1 MTTKFDCGTYLEN
14 LKVYVIHIFG
24 ALNDVK
30 ECNSEIE
37 KFIEFIQEEC
47 VKEKLDEIAAKNSE
61 INPQSASPTNGI
73 EFSSYE
79 NSLHKMID
87 GEMAESIKK
96 AFKCVIRFINAS
108 GNDTAQ
114 KESSKKDYTYR
125 NCLDYTLYLLSPQGR
140 SEAEGKGIAKTIYD
154 ETFDNYYLYADKAHP
169 VSSFSYYCSDI
180 IYDQSFL
187 DMIRTSIYLPLF
199 HTVSAVFLLELY
211 FEWGINP
218 ELKKLRSGKYCKVDV
233 KYYYNDHNDPT
244 PKKVRVVSAN
254 WEKGLNDY
262 IGHSGL
268 IKNRNPRT
276 NWNLNRILYGIPYV
290 YLNCLFGFLPDNLVF
305 PGEDK
310 LVKKIEEKIRIDEIA
325 KDNKFIYGLLL
336 YCSEMKRHLFFGFNK
351 SAEFLQGFNN
361 AWKRLSYS
369 ESTEWGK
376 DQIEKDFP
384 DIAGTV
390 EMEFW
395 DKIMKATSRD
405 ISVGKRIDEYIAKV
419 YGNLFS
425 YDKLDRREQEL
436 FSSLDDRLPSY
447 QICSGEDRMTAF
459 RKQISHEILVK
470 SQDVTISPVTCI
482 ACPPGESEPLKFNN
496 DAYTFAHTIKMGNLY
511 LDPETRNIE
520 AFFKTG
526 LFNPLTLC
534 RIWCTHI
541 ISSMR
546 SFIDAMLFQR
556 PDPPDEDL
564 TFDKSFYDNLSSLE
578 DRNNLKINWG
588 DPLSDLLVAKG
599 KMLSLLKGPIKKALK
614 SVIVEDLEGKEANIP
629 KALEGQM
636 PEALKSIIKE
646 VWQSKE
652 VLVSEED
659 FVRKVGEVYER
670 MFEGS
675 IRYLIANQ
683 SEKMKVDPLNRFHY
697 NIRTYYLKF
706 LGMLDNYIYA
716 IQENHI
722 PELEELQAQLVD
734 MITLASYDYEFAQK
748 IAEVYYHQALKKL
761 GQEVSYL
768 HRAWIKIKE
777 RFLVDEES
785 DKEHDFKGFMK
796 KIDEDKE
803 HDFWKLDED
812 QIKRLVKK
820 FIIELYGKIFS
831 GEKVTGVT
839 SSNFQSINPGYSLI
853 NYWEGITFILLSY
866 STQNAF
872 DGLTARFSLNRE
884 TYRKSK
890 KAFISDFF
898 EGAHTFVKEKVLDGK
913 TLKEKF
919 EESIKNHRE
928 PRSDTNVTDSEREK
942 YKEIFQYQY
951 LKYIGATLAFRLY
964 PEIFY
969 GTNIPADSEKRFL
982 SYDEY
987 CSHMFA
993 NPVLSYLG
1001 YCQEAEELE
1010 PNVDMEEA
1018 FYNLRSLSAIE
1029 LYITLAGNLDSSF
1042 KSYNRLTIP
1051 SPEDIRDIA
1060 KHFGFAF
1067 TQMGL
1072 EEDIS
1077 YYDKFKLMFF
1087 IVMANVKENGNKR
1100 KSGAIERYI
1109 SKNRQQALESCQ
1121 NSSGAEIPTE
1131 KDFIQEVF
1139 HNYAGASGA
1148 DNPRNLKD
1156 FLEVMEKGGVGY
1168 LPKPAYCYSMYSEES
1183 IFLLRIIS
1191 SFMKVDLIKIK
1202 Q

>member
-1 MTTKFDCGTYLEN
+1 MATKFDCGTYLEN
-14 LKVYVIHIFG
+14 LKCYVIHIFE
-24 ALNDVK
+24 ALKDVK

-61 INPQSASPTNGI
+61 INPQSASPANGI

-87 GEMAESIKK
+87 GEMEESIKK

-140 SEAEGKGIAKTIYD
+140 SEAEEKGIAKTIYD
-154 ETFDNYYLYADKAHP
+154 ETFDNYYLYADKDHP
-169 VSSFSYYCSDI
+169 VSSFSHYCSDI
-180 IYDQSFL
+180 IYDHSFL
-187 DMIRTSIYLPLF
+187 DMVRTSIYLPLF

-218 ELKKLRSGKYCKVDV
+218 ELKKFRSGKYCKVDV
-233 KYYYNDHNDPT
+233 KYYYNNHNDPT

-290 YLNCLFGFLPDNLVF
+290 YLNCLFGFLPDKLVF

-310 LVKKIEEKIRIDEIA
+310 LVKKIEEKIRIDKIA
-325 KDNKFIYGLLL
+325 NDNKFIYGLLL
-336 YCSEMKRHLFFGFNK
+336 YCSEMKRQLFFGFNK
-351 SAEFLQGFNN
+351 SAEFLQSFNN

-369 ESTEWGK
+369 DSIEWDK
-376 DQIEKDFP
+376 DQIEKEFP
-384 DIAGTV
+384 DLAGTV

-395 DKIMKATSRD
+395 DKIMKAASRD

-425 YDKLDRREQEL
+425 YDKLDRKGQEL
-436 FSSLDDRLPSY
+436 FSSLDDRLYSY
-447 QICSGEDRMTAF
+447 QNCSGEDRMAAF
-459 RKQISHEILVK
+459 RKQILHEILVK
-470 SQDVTISPVTCI
+470 SQDVTISPVTFI

-496 DAYTFAHTIKMGNLY
+496 DTYTFAHTIKMGNLY

-520 AFFKTG
+520 TFFKTG

-534 RIWCTHI
+534 RIWCTQI

-546 SFIDAMLFQR
+546 SFIDAMSFQP

-578 DRNNLKINWG
+578 DRNNLKIKWD
-588 DPLSDLLVAKG
+588 DPLPDLLVAKG
-599 KMLSLLKGPIKKALK
+599 KIG
-614 SVIVEDLEGKEANIP
+614 
-629 KALEGQM
+629 
-636 PEALKSIIKE
+636 EALKQKIAES
-646 VWQSKE
+646 
-652 VLVSEED
+652 
-659 FVRKVGEVYER
+659 VYC
-670 MFEGS
+670 
-675 IRYLIANQ
+675 LIENQ
-683 SEKMKVDPLNRFHY
+683 SEKLKIDLLYKVYY
-697 NIRTYYLKF
+697 NIRTYYSKF

-716 IQENHI
+716 TQENHK
-722 PELEELQAQLVD
+722 PECETLQAQMID
-734 MITLASYDYEFAQK
+734 MIFFTWQNYYYAQK
-748 IAEVYYHQALKKL
+748 IAAVYYHQALKKI
-761 GQEVSYL
+761 GQEESYL

-785 DKEHDFKGFMK
+785 DKEPDFKGFMK

-872 DGLTARFSLNRE
+872 DGLIARFSLNRE

-913 TLKEKF
+913 TLKEKV

-928 PRSDTNVTDSEREK
+928 PRSDTNVTDREREK

-951 LKYIGATLAFRLY
+951 LKYIGATLAYRLY

-969 GTNIPADSEKRFL
+969 GTNIPADAEKRFL

-987 CSHMFA
+987 CRLMLA
-993 NPVLSYLG
+993 NPILSYLG

-1018 FYNLRSLSAIE
+1018 FYNLRPLSAIE

-1051 SPEDIRDIA
+1051 SPEDIRDNA
-1060 KHFGFAF
+1060 EDFRFVF

-1077 YYDKFKLMFF
+1077 HYDKFKLMFF

-1100 KSGAIERYI
+1100 KSGAIEWYI
-1109 SKNRQQALESCQ
+1109 SKKRQQALESCQ

-1148 DNPRNLKD
+1148 NNPRNLND
-1156 FLEVMEKGGVGY
+1156 FLEVMEKSGVGY